1 MKSSYFF
8 PCAILTLACLP
19 PALWANPPELEVKV
33 ATPDPRPQAVR
44 MVGNFANFDPA
55 ELKTATTKELRENPE
70 LTRTLL
76 NRVIDSGQFHLLPD
90 LLAIYRQT
98 AQPDPI
104 LIDYSEAIL
113 FGLRGEYRRGIAL
126 YQRILAAH
134 PDFDP
139 VRFRL
144 AQILFDD
151 RQHRAAADHFRR
163 LQAVRLPPQIATLT
177 TQYLAA
183 IAQRSQWQFHFGVNY
198 LQENNVNNASADRYI
213 YLGNVPFEKTPDSL
227 PQKAHGLNY
236 VFNAE
241 KSINLVGSHY
251 AKIENNFHGK
261 TFWDNYAYDDQSDR
275 LSVGYQYL
283 RAKTGVAL
291 LPFYEMRWYGNHRY
305 NRGYG
310 VRGELNH
317 WFSPK
322 WQLSLA
328 AERGELKHRAAENR
342 AADGHNLLLSAT
354 LLHLLNANSYLYLGS
369 DYLADRPR
377 EAAFGSDRKTVRLG
391 WGQAWWGGISSRVQ
405 LSYGKR
411 DFLALHKLF
420 LQVRHD
426 KEWAATL
433 TLWKRDFYYWGITPK
448 LTFSYN
454 KVKSNLAQLYSTE
467 KKRLFLSL
475 EKAF

>member
-1 MKSSYFF
+1 M
-8 PCAILTLACLP
+8 
-19 PALWANPPELEVKV
+19 
-33 ATPDPRPQAVR
+33 
-44 MVGNFANFDPA
+44 
-55 ELKTATTKELRENPE
+55 
-70 LTRTLL
+70 
-76 NRVIDSGQFHLLPD
+76 
-90 LLAIYRQT
+90 
-98 AQPDPI
+98 
-104 LIDYSEAIL
+104 
-113 FGLRGEYRRGIAL
+113 
-126 YQRILAAH
+126 
-134 PDFDP
+134 
-139 VRFRL
+139 
-144 AQILFDD
+144 
-151 RQHRAAADHFRR
+151 
-163 LQAVRLPPQIATLT
+163 QAVRLPPQIATLT

-183 IAQRSQWQFHFGVNY
+183 IEQRSQWQFHFGVNY

-241 KSINLVGSHY
+241 KSLNLFGSHY

-261 TFWDNYAYDDQSDR
+261 TFWDNHAYDDQANR
-275 LSVGYQYL
+275 LAVGYQYQ

-328 AERGELKHRAAENR
+328 TERGELKHRAAENR

-377 EAAFGSDRKTVRLG
+377 EDAFGSDRKTVRLG

-411 DFLALHKLF
+411 DFLASHKLF
-420 LQVRHD
+420 RQVRHD

-433 TLWKRDFYYWGITPK
+433 TLWKRDFHYWGITPK